1 MAALDDSNISQQSRQ
16 EHPFADAMRAEI
28 VCAWVPAPENRNEQL
43 TLQVGDAVWVLE
55 GIHNEDKDGWY
66 GGHKDGS
73 NTTGWF
79 PASCCRLIEGDCE
92 DSVCDDAERS
102 NSAVY
107 TKDLRAVASPQA
119 KGRGQA
125 LQLELNETKS
135 ALEDER
141 RQLQSLKECLKEVSE
156 ERQKEQ
162 QEWQKERQKFHRKR
176 EELESKVQML
186 SDDKRRMQGRVE
198 DIQTHC
204 SKVDSR
210 CASLDA
216 HCAKLESQKTS
227 LEVAIGEEK
236 AKVRHLEAELK
247 SRHRREDSRGTEPA
261 PRAESANG
269 HREDALSRG
278 RHGMPPE
285 APGHSTPT
293 TPHTVT
299 NLQAV
304 PGAAGSGSLQAPARN
319 SFVSSRVSGRPHSA
333 RNQPV
338 GAAVQPSPRPAATT
352 SWMPSSSGG
361 PPPSPHLQRRIV
373 NTREN
378 LETVPQ
384 APVRTLVS
392 EFERRS
398 NSQGPTTREQPPTNQ
413 QLVFSSS
420 SSTSTMQQVVGASA
434 GSTGSIRR
442 PMMMASGP
450 SGVNST
456 LRAGSH
462 EVLSRQYHIPGRSGY
477 QVAADPETPN
487 ASPHSRHGE
496 DTTLSHIQFGMSPI
510 KRQVHTGL
518 PQRGMTTV
526 AATLNYS
533 PARGATISVQD
544 RIRQLN
550 AHRFN

>member
-1 MAALDDSNISQQSRQ
+1 
-16 EHPFADAMRAEI
+16 MRAETI
-28 VCAWVPAPENRNEQL
+28 NAWVPAPENRNEQL
-43 TLQVGDAVWVLE
+43 TLQVGDLVWVLE
-55 GIHNEDKDGWY
+55 GINNEDKDGWY

-92 DSVCDDAERS
+92 DSFCDDAERS

-119 KGRGQA
+119 KGRVQA
-125 LQLELNETKS
+125 LQFDLNETKS

-141 RQLQSLKECLKEVSE
+141 RQLQSLKELMKQVSE
-156 ERQKEQ
+156 ERQKDQ

-176 EELESKVQML
+176 EELESKVQSL
-186 SDDKRRMQGRVE
+186 SDDQRRMQGRIE
-198 DIQTHC
+198 DMQTHC

-247 SRHRREDSRGTEPA
+247 SRHRTDSRGMEPA

-285 APGHSTPT
+285 APGHATPT
-293 TPHTVT
+293 APHTVT

-304 PGAAGSGSLQAPARN
+304 PGAAGSGSLQAPTGN
-319 SFVSSRVSGRPHSA
+319 SLVSSRVSGRPHSA
-333 RNQPV
+333 RHQPI
-338 GAAVQPSPRPAATT
+338 GAQVQPSPRCQPAATT
-352 SWMPSSSGG
+352 SWMPSSTGG

-398 NSQGPTTREQPPTNQ
+398 NSQGPTTREQQPTNR
-413 QLVFSSS
+413 QLVFTSSS
-420 SSTSTMQQVVGASA
+420 ASAMQQVAA
-434 GSTGSIRR
+434 STGSIRR
-442 PMMMASGP
+442 PMVMASGP
-450 SGVNST
+450 PGVSAT

-462 EVLSRQYHIPGRSGY
+462 EVVSRQYHMTGRSGY
-477 QVAADPETPN
+477 QAEADPETPN

-496 DTTLSHIQFGMSPI
+496 DATLSHIQFGMSPI
-510 KRQVHTGL
+510 KRQVLTGL
-518 PQRGMTTV
+518 PQRGLTTV
-526 AATLNYS
+526 ATTVNYS
-533 PARGATISVQD
+533 PARGTTISVQD